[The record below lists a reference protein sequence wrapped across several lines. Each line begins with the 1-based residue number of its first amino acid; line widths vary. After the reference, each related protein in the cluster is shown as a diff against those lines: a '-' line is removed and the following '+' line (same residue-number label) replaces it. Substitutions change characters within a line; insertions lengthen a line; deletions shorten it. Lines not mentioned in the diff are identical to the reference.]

1 MELTQ
6 QMNNKTNLSVLN
18 PGCVPGGSIPAGFI
32 LKRQS
37 LIFSCGTNK
46 VKIAFLK
53 SSRIPLTLLFP
64 VFQSR
69 NLFLS

>member
-46 VKIAFLK
+46 VK
-53 SSRIPLTLLFP
+53 
-64 VFQSR
+64 
-69 NLFLS
+69 